1 MVAFSCCLYDGGEEE
16 RLEMDS
22 VREKGWKGKFRRR
35 SSVINPGLNR
45 ISGKCPLTPVEVVS
59 LSLSSYLD
67 FPVIRILRQ
76 YENRSQ
82 KEQIFPWIFL
92 DLQMFTYSICPLGEQ
107 NFFWGLCIPKLSFPS
122 LFPPMFFSRQHRLE

>member
-59 LSLSSYLD
+59 LSLKLFG
-67 FPVIRILRQ
+67 FPCNQDYKTI
-76 YENRSQ
+76 
-82 KEQIFPWIFL
+82 
-92 DLQMFTYSICPLGEQ
+92 
-107 NFFWGLCIPKLSFPS
+107 
-122 LFPPMFFSRQHRLE
+122 